1 MEKNNE
7 QNLNTQSPENI
18 VEEDVDVAENAL
30 PTPTDMR
37 DDEEIEVTYHGLSD
51 RNTDDGRMVE
61 AARHRMA
68 SGEPTTED
76 VNANQYQAKVMGE
89 EAVGGLTPTP
99 EQNVTEELERA
110 VGVEGAQKEPAQ
122 VRDKLERRDER
133 RWELDPE
140 SSRDYEQRRE

>member
-1 MEKNNE
+1 MEKHDK
-7 QNLNTQSPENI
+7 QNLNTQSLENI
-18 VEEDVDVAENAL
+18 AEEDIDVTDNEL

-68 SGEPTTED
+68 SGEPTTQD
-76 VNANQYQAKVMGE
+76 VNVNQYQAKVLGE

-122 VRDKLERRDER
+122 VRDKLERRDDQ